1 MNALA
6 RIADEMRVAAMPTGE
21 RAYAR
26 LRAAAT
32 DGTEIELS
40 NHELVLGISKAL
52 WNRETATAQLG
63 LSELE
68 TRTALDAVSD
78 HGRQAA

>member
-1 MNALA
+1 MSALA
-6 RIADEMRVAAMPTGE
+6 RTAREMRVAAMPTGD

-26 LRAAAT
+26 LCDAAT
-32 DGTEIELS
+32 QGTEIELS
-40 NHELVLGISKAL
+40 DHELVLGISKAL

-68 TRTALDAVSD
+68 TRTSLAAVQE
-78 HGRQAA
+78 RNAA